1 LIKPDRETFNRLG
14 KDYDIIPVFKTVPAD
29 LETPISLY
37 VKLASYCRESF
48 LLESGELGEKSRYSF
63 IGSEPFLTLYTL
75 GSDTVV
81 QEENGERWRSGDDPL
96 NVLENIFKSLH
107 VYQPEELSVFWGGA
121 VGYLSYDMVKRW
133 EKVPGIEEES
143 RWPSCY
149 FYFPRKVFIYDHKK
163 HLLTAVYVASINNN
177 RDNLENIYEK
187 ASKELENI
195 LNNVNQGQG
204 YQCCMEGDALE
215 KVASCSDLSTDLGVR
230 RSFTKASFI
239 AAVNRAKEYIRA
251 GEIFQVVLSRQAQ
264 QETAA
269 LPFNIYRAL
278 RSLNPSPYQFY
289 LFFPHFQ
296 MIGSSPE
303 MLVRL
308 EKGLAYTKPIAG
320 TRPRGQDEKRD
331 FSLAAELSK
340 DEKERAEHMML
351 VDLGRNDLGRVC
363 CYGSVAV
370 IKLLEIEY
378 FSHVMHLVSEVRG
391 KIRPE
396 YNFTHLLRAVFPAG
410 TVSGAPKVRAME
422 IIAELEPLPR
432 GPYAGAVG
440 YVGFN
445 GDMDTCITIRTLLF
459 DHGQAFIQAGAGIVA
474 DSDPC
479 REYEETEHKMAS
491 SLRAISLAEEWEN
504 DFNYR

>member
-1 LIKPDRETFNRLG
+1 MIRPDRETFSRLG
-14 KDYDIIPVFKTVPAD
+14 ENYNIIPLFKTVPAD

-37 VKLASYCRESF
+37 LKLASPCGESF
-48 LLESGELGEKSRYSF
+48 LLESGELGEKARYSF

-81 QEENGERWRSGDDPL
+81 QGEIGKRWRSEGDPL
-96 NVLENIFKSLH
+96 SVLENIFKGLN
-107 VYQPEELSVFWGGA
+107 VYQPGELSAFWGGA

-133 EKVPGIEEES
+133 EKIPGIQEES

-149 FYFPRKVFIYDHKK
+149 FYFPRKVFIYDHRQ
-163 HLLTAVYVASINNN
+163 HLLTVIYLASINGK
-177 RDNLENIYEK
+177 RDDPGRVYEK
-187 ASKELENI
+187 ASKELESI
-195 LNNVNQGQG
+195 LLNLGRRQG
-204 YQCCMEGDALE
+204 YNSVAFSPAGDCM
-215 KVASCSDLSTDLGVR
+215 ASPGVSQ
-230 RSFTKASFI
+230 SFTRDSFV

-251 GEIFQVVLSRQAQ
+251 GDIFQVVLSRRAQ
-264 QETAA
+264 QETRA
-269 LPFNIYRAL
+269 LPFSIYRAL

-289 LFFPHFQ
+289 LSFPHFQ
-296 MIGSSPE
+296 MVGSSPE

-320 TRPRGQDEKRD
+320 TRPRGQDDKSD
-331 FSLAAELSK
+331 LSLARELSK

-351 VDLGRNDLGRVC
+351 VDLGRNDLGKVC
-363 CYGSVAV
+363 CYGSVEV

-396 YNFTHLLRAVFPAG
+396 CNFAHLLRAAFPAG

-422 IIAELEPLPR
+422 IIAELEPRPR

-440 YVGFN
+440 YLGFN
-445 GDMDTCITIRTLLF
+445 GDMDTCITIRTIIMN
-459 DHGQAFIQAGAGIVA
+459 HGQAYVQAGAGIVA
-474 DSDPC
+474 DSDPY

-491 SLRAISLAEEWEN
+491 SFKAISLAEEWEN